1 MSKTIH
7 QTPPTGSIGPIHA
20 DPGIRRSTAT
30 AGLAGPYADD
40 EPAPEPTRRPM
51 LVHSEPQS
59 GLVRRGFK
67 IELRNVEPDDM
78 AERLRCMLGL
88 APEQPAPGEA
98 AASYQRPLPPLV
110 RSLDTGGWIAWCL
123 AGLVIFGEGSPT
135 LATIRCESK
144 RVALALAIVRTRGC
158 ISDAARMLGS
168 SRKVV
173 RENLAAVGLQPW
185 AARRIESRPE
195 QGGEA

>member
-1 MSKTIH
+1 MTDVIH
-7 QTPPTGSIGPIHA
+7 QTPPTCSVGPIHA
-20 DPGIRRSTAT
+20 DPGSRRSTPST
-30 AGLAGPYADD
+30 DD
-40 EPAPEPTRRPM
+40 PPAPEPTRPPFRAHSVPRP
-51 LVHSEPQS
+51 
-59 GLVRRGFK
+59 GLIPGGPS
-67 IELRNVEPDDM
+67 IELRNVEPDDV
-78 AERLRCMLGL
+78 AEKLRGMLGL

-110 RSLDTGGWIAWCL
+110 RSLDAGGWIAWCL
-123 AGLVIFGEGSPT
+123 AGLVIFGEGSPA

-185 AARRIESRPE
+185 AAKRIESRAE
-195 QGGEA
+195 QGGQA